1 MKFEGARPN
10 IAARRWGDLFKL
22 IGQTI
27 SHYRVIEKLGA
38 GGMGVVYKAE
48 DTKLDRQ
55 VALKFL
61 PEQLH
66 NDHSSLERFRREAKS
81 ASALNHPNICT
92 IYEVDEH
99 EGRPFIA
106 MELLTG
112 VSLAYH
118 IAGRTLPS
126 EEIVKLGAEMAD
138 ALDAAHSQGI
148 IHRDIKPGNI
158 FVTKRGQAKLL
169 DFGLAKA
176 VPVTQLAEGGAGPSA
191 VPTMAMTADLLTSP
205 GLAMGTI
212 AYMSPEQARGEELDG
227 RTDIFSLGAVL
238 YEMATGKQPFQGN
251 TSAIVFDSILHKAP
265 TSPVQLNPGL
275 PAELGRIINRA
286 LEKDP
291 AKRYQSAHELAQD
304 LNQLL
309 RQLTSGAATAV
320 PLKRVI
326 LRPTVLVPTAILLLA
341 LAGGATWLVRHDA
354 KIRWAR
360 EQAIPEISRLLENQQ
375 YVAAFRLARQAEKYL
390 PNDPFFQNL
399 YRDYS
404 WPVSIR
410 TTPPG
415 AEVQIADYKQSN
427 GEWQS
432 LGQSPLEKIRIP
444 FGYFRWKTSK
454 QGYET
459 VEGAGGPKELIT
471 ISLPPQGSLP
481 AGMVAVPG
489 GSFQWADTAIV
500 QLDDYWIDKYEV
512 TNREFKKFV
521 DAGCYRKREYWKEP
535 IIKDGRGLSWEQ
547 AMEEF
552 RDRTGRPGPAT
563 WELGDFPQGQEDYP
577 VNGVSWYEAAAYA
590 QFAGKVLPTV
600 YHWYNAAGLTIFSD
614 VVDFSNFGENGPV
627 RVGSLRGIG
636 PYGTYDMAGNVK
648 EWTWNQSGDRR
659 FILGGGFGEPVYMF
673 VDGDAQS
680 PLKRAPN
687 YGFRCMKTAG
697 ASISAALTRRIEH
710 LTRDYNKEKPVSDQA
725 FGIYKRF
732 FAYDKTDLKPQ
743 VESVAESSEPWR
755 KEKITFNAAYGSER
769 IPAYLFL
776 PKDTQ
781 PPYQTIIYY
790 PHSGS
795 LERRSSANIG
805 MRDLDFIIKSGRAL
819 MFPIYKGTYERHVE
833 NTEGTNV
840 WRDLAIQIA
849 KDFMSSVDYLE
860 SRNDIDHN
868 RLGYYGISWGGS
880 AGPRILALEKRL
892 KVGVLVGGGLAVESA
907 PPEIDPLN
915 FAPRVTMPVL
925 MINGKYDFDTPYS
938 SCQLPLFRLLGTPA
952 KDKRLALFDTG
963 HVVPRNDLIK
973 ETLDW
978 LDRYLGPVK

>member
-1 MKFEGARPN
+1 V
-10 IAARRWGDLFKL
+10 

-38 GGMGVVYKAE
+38 GGMGIVYAAE
-48 DTKLDRQ
+48 DTKLDRR

-66 NDHSSLERFRREAKS
+66 TDHSSLERFRREAKS

-99 EGRPFIA
+99 AGRPFIA

-118 IAGRTLPS
+118 IAGRALPA
-126 EEIVKLGAEMAD
+126 EELLKLGTEMAD
-138 ALDAAHSQGI
+138 ALDAADSQGI

-176 VPVTQLAEGGAGPSA
+176 VPVAQQAEAAAGPSA
-191 VPTMAMTADLLTSP
+191 VPTMAMTAAALTSP

-212 AYMSPEQARGEELDG
+212 AYMSPEQARGEALDG

-238 YEMATGKQPFQGN
+238 YEMATGQQPFQGN
-251 TSAIVFDSILHKAP
+251 TSAIVFDSILNKAP

-286 LEKDP
+286 LEKDR
-291 AKRYQSAHELAQD
+291 AKRYQSARELAHD

-309 RQLTSGAATAV
+309 RQLTSGAAARV

-326 LRPTVLVPTAILLLA
+326 LRPEVLAPAAILLLVV
-341 LAGGATWLVRHDA
+341 AGGAAWLWRHNA

-360 EQAIPEISRLLENQQ
+360 EQAIPEISRLVDNQQ
-375 YVAAFRLARQAEKYL
+375 YVAAFRLAREAQQYL
-390 PNDPFFQNL
+390 PNDPFFKNL
-399 YRDYS
+399 YRDNTEQ
-404 WPVSIR
+404 VSIR
-410 TTPPG
+410 TRPAG
-415 AEVQIADYKQSN
+415 AEVQMADYKQSN

-432 LGQSPLEKIRIP
+432 LGRSPLEKIRIP
-444 FGYFRWKTSK
+444 FGYFRWRTSK
-454 QGYET
+454 PGFET
-459 VEGAGGPKELIT
+459 VEGAGGPKELIS
-471 ISLPPQGSLP
+471 IILPPQGSLP
-481 AGMVAVPG
+481 PGMVAVQG
-489 GSFQWADTAIV
+489 GGFQWADTAPV
-500 QLDDYWIDKYEV
+500 QLDDYLIDKYEV

-521 DAGCYRKREYWKEP
+521 DAGGYRKREYWKEP
-535 IIKDGRGLSWEQ
+535 IIKDGRGVSWEQ

-563 WELGDFPQGQEDYP
+563 WELGDFPQGQEDFP

-590 QFAGKVLPTV
+590 QFVGKILPTV

-636 PYGTYDMAGNVK
+636 RYGTYDMAGNVK
-648 EWTWNQSGDRR
+648 EWTWNQSRDRR
-659 FILGGGFGEPVYMF
+659 FILGGGWGEPIYMF

-680 PLKRAPN
+680 PIKRAPN
-687 YGFRCMKTAG
+687 YGFRCMKP
-697 ASISAALTRRIEH
+697 ASNPVSEALTRPIEH
-710 LTRDYNKEKPVSDQA
+710 LTRDYNKEKPVSDQV
-725 FGIYKRF
+725 FEIYKRF
-732 FAYDKTDLKPQ
+732 FAYDRTDLKPQ
-743 VESVAESSEPWR
+743 VESVAESSEPWS
-755 KEKITFNAAYGSER
+755 KERITFNAAYGNER
-769 IPAYLFL
+769 IFAYLFL
-776 PKDTQ
+776 PKDAQ
-781 PPYQTIIYY
+781 PPYQTIIYH
-790 PHSGS
+790 PHSGA
-795 LERRSSANIG
+795 LDRRSSTNVG

-819 MFPIYKGTYERHVE
+819 IFPIYKGTYERHVE
-833 NTEGTNV
+833 NTEGPNV
-840 WRDLAIQIA
+840 WRDVTIQIA
-849 KDFMSSVDYLE
+849 KDFMRSIDYLE
-860 SRNDIDHN
+860 TRNDIDHS

-880 AGPRILALEKRL
+880 AGPRLLALEKRL
-892 KVGVLVGGGLAVESA
+892 KVGVLVGGGLAVESL
-907 PPEIDPLN
+907 PPETDPLN

-978 LDRYLGPVK
+978 LDLYLGPAK